1 MLFRAYVPG
10 MKYTPG
16 KLFDTEDHDEY
27 MLEWLE
33 GPTTSSDRDLLAAWA
48 RARITSLR
56 EERDKLE
63 DRINELNASHY
74 RNALK

>member
-1 MLFRAYVPG
+1 
-10 MKYTPG
+10 MKYTPTEE
-16 KLFDTEDHDEY
+16 FDTEEHDEE

-56 EERDKLE
+56 KERDKLE
-63 DRINELNASHY
+63 DRVSSLDDINFDSEF
-74 RNALK
+74 